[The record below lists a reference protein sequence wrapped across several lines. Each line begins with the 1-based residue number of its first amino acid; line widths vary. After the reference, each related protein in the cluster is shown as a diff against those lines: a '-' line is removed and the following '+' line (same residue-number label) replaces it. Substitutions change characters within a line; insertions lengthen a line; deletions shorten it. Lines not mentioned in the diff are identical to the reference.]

1 MPRIK
6 FDPKTRMFS
15 SSNTLLERCRRL
27 QRDMDGEFLYGAVV
41 GGDFYSPEDYP
52 GAKPWEDCPWD
63 KYMVRRLSDVI
74 ADKRG
79 TCLEYTKYAHFMLD
93 KMGVRNRTFMILGN
107 DGHLSHTFVI
117 AYTGGGAYWLES
129 AQWKNR
135 GMHRIDT
142 LADVGDKMAKH
153 YVIYEF
159 DQDKVA
165 DKEMGGNEYVEWI
178 MRQKAVFR
186 K

>member
-1 MPRIK
+1 MTP
-6 FDPKTRMFS
+6 
-15 SSNTLLERCRRL
+15 LEAMQKV

-41 GGDFYSPEDYP
+41 GDDFYSPEPYP
-52 GAKPWEDCPWD
+52 GAKPWEECPWD
-63 KYMVRRLSDVI
+63 KYKVRRLPDVI

-79 TCLEYTKYAHFMLD
+79 TCLEYTKYAHYMLD
-93 KMGVRNRTFMILGN
+93 QIGVRNRTFMILGN

-153 YVIYEF
+153 YTIYTF

-165 DKEMGGNEYVEWI
+165 DKEMLGNEYVKWVKKQNI
-178 MRQKAVFR
+178 ILK